1 MMKKTIR
8 MTLSL
13 VLVLVL
19 GATML
24 VACNKDKGEETPETH
39 TYSTTW
45 SHDASEHWHQC
56 TQEGHTD
63 VADKAAHT
71 YDNDADTTCNV
82 CGYVRAAHTH
92 AASAEWSKDATNH
105 WHECT
110 VSGCNEQLDKAAH
123 TWDEGTVTTKATFTS
138 DGEKTYTC
146 TVCEKTKTETV
157 TMEYIDV
164 NFVKSDAE
172 VQTKVRFTVAEAGT
186 YYFRY
191 EVQDCGFAN
200 GYYWINMNKVDGT
213 LQQTDTNHAQAKIYD
228 ANKQLVKEGLQTQ
241 AAGQFMA
248 VSDEDAQTR
257 KGLMDNGVKYLEM
270 PFVTPGEY
278 EMIVTHFAGN
288 NFTALDYSNG
298 TFSKTNVTWW
308 DNTYKYCSI
317 TLTDDILNG
326 DIDYGQ
332 DVQLNAS
339 PATGLTWQFVDA
351 DGNPVE
357 KKDGDTDTYYSTP
370 AAGTYYIV
378 IYSATKQTGVTVS
391 ASLC

>member
-1 MMKKTIR
+1 MKKSIR
-8 MTLSL
+8 AILS
-13 VLVLVL
+13 VVFVLVL

-56 TQEGHTD
+56 TLDGHTD

-92 AASAEWSKDATNH
+92 AASVEWSKDATNH

-278 EMIVTHFAGN
+278 EMIVTHFAEI
-288 NFTALDYSNG
+288 NFTALDYSDG
-298 TFSKTNVTWW
+298 TFSKTNVTLW
-308 DNTYKYCSI
+308 DNSYKYYSI
-317 TLTDDILNG
+317 TLTDDILHG

-332 DVQLNAS
+332 DLHLNAS
-339 PATGLTWQFVDA
+339 PATGLIWQLVDA

-357 KKDGDTDTYYSTP
+357 KKEGDTDTYYSTP

>member
-1 MMKKTIR
+1 MKKTIK
-8 MTLSL
+8 MILSL

-19 GATML
+19 GAALL
-24 VACNKDKGEETPETH
+24 VACNNKGGEETPETH

-45 SHDASEHWHQC
+45 SYDASEHWHQC
-56 TQEGHTD
+56 TQDGHTD

-82 CGYVRAAHTH
+82 CGYERPAHDH
-92 AASAEWSKDATNH
+92 AATAWSSDATYH
-105 WHECT
+105 WHDCT
-110 VSGCNEQLDKAAH
+110 VSGCGEQFDKAEH
-123 TWDEGTVTTKATFTS
+123 TWDEGTITTDATFTS

-146 TVCEKTKTETV
+146 TVCQKTRTETV
-157 TMEYIDV
+157 AMEYIDV

-172 VQTKVRFTVAEAGT
+172 DQTKVRFTVTEAGT

-191 EVQDCGFAN
+191 EVQECGFAN
-200 GYYWINMNKVDGT
+200 GYYWINMTKVGGG

-228 ANKQLVKEGLQTQ
+228 ANKQLVKEGLATQ
-241 AAGQFMA
+241 APGQFMA
-248 VSDEDAQTR
+248 VDDEDAQTR

-278 EMIVTHFAGN
+278 EMIVTHYAGN
-288 NFTALDYSNG
+288 CSTALDYNDGS
-298 TFSKTNVTWW
+298 FSKANVVLW
-308 DNTYKYCSI
+308 NGSYKYYSI
-317 TLTDDILNG
+317 TLTDEMLAG
-326 DIDYGQ
+326 GYYGT
-332 DVQLNAS
+332 DLQLYAT

-357 KKDGDTDTYYSTP
+357 KQDGDTDTYYSSLS
-370 AAGTYYIV
+370 AGTYYIV
-378 IYSATKQTGVTVS
+378 IYSETKQTGVTVG

>member
-1 MMKKTIR
+1 MKKTIR
-8 MTLSL
+8 MILSL

-19 GATML
+19 GAALL
-24 VACNKDKGEETPETH
+24 VACNNKGGEEPETH

-45 SHDASEHWHQC
+45 SHDASEHWRQC
-56 TQEGHTD
+56 TQDGHTD

-82 CGYVRAAHTH
+82 CGYARAAHVH
-92 AASAEWSKDATNH
+92 AAATAWSKDATNH
-105 WHECT
+105 WHVCT
-110 VSGCNEQLDKAAH
+110 ASGCEEKLDTAAH
-123 TWDEGTVTTKATFTS
+123 TWNAGEITTPATFTS
-138 DGEKTYTC
+138 DGVKTYTC
-146 TVCEKTKTETV
+146 TVCQKTKTETV

-241 AAGQFMA
+241 ASGQFMA

-278 EMIVTHFAGN
+278 EMIVTHFAEID
-288 NFTALDYSNG
+288 FTALDYSDG
-298 TFSKTNVTWW
+298 SFSKTNVTLW
-308 DNTYKYCSI
+308 DNSYKYYSI
-317 TLTDDILNG
+317 TLTDDILHG
-326 DIDYGQ
+326 DINYGQ
-332 DVQLNAS
+332 DLQLNAS
-339 PATGLTWQFVDA
+339 PATGLIWQFVDA

-357 KKDGDTDTYYSTP
+357 KKEGDTDTYYSTP

>member
-1 MMKKTIR
+1 MMKKRLLTII
-8 MTLSL
+8 LSL
-13 VLVLVL
+13 VAVLCL
-19 GATML
+19 TFALSACGKKKTECEKNGHSFSTEWLNDAT
-24 VACNKDKGEETPETH
+24 D
-39 TYSTTW
+39 
-45 SHDASEHWHQC
+45 HWHKC
-56 TQEGHTD
+56 ANCNE
-63 VADKAAHT
+63 VSDKAAHV
-71 YDNDADTTCNV
+71 YDNDVDATCNT
-82 CGYVRAAHTH
+82 CGYERAAHTAH
-92 AASAEWSKDATNH
+92 TAGTVWENDETNH
-105 WHECT
+105 WHVCT
-110 VSGCNEQLDKAAH
+110 ASGCEEKLDTAAH
-123 TWDEGTVTTKATFTS
+123 TWNAGEITTPATFTS

-241 AAGQFMA
+241 ASGQFMA

-298 TFSKTNVTWW
+298 TFSKTNVTLW
-308 DNTYKYCSI
+308 DNTYKYYSI

-326 DIDYGQ
+326 DRNYGQ
-332 DVQLNAS
+332 DLQLNAS

>member
-1 MMKKTIR
+1 
-8 MTLSL
+8 
-13 VLVLVL
+13 
-19 GATML
+19 
-24 VACNKDKGEETPETH
+24 
-39 TYSTTW
+39 
-45 SHDASEHWHQC
+45 
-56 TQEGHTD
+56 
-63 VADKAAHT
+63 
-71 YDNDADTTCNV
+71 
-82 CGYVRAAHTH
+82 
-92 AASAEWSKDATNH
+92 
-105 WHECT
+105 
-110 VSGCNEQLDKAAH
+110 
-123 TWDEGTVTTKATFTS
+123 
-138 DGEKTYTC
+138 
-146 TVCEKTKTETV
+146 
-157 TMEYIDV
+157 MEYIDV

-298 TFSKTNVTWW
+298 TFSKTNVTLW
-308 DNTYKYCSI
+308 DNTYNI
-317 TLTDDILNG
+317 TRLR
-326 DIDYGQ
+326 
-332 DVQLNAS
+332 
-339 PATGLTWQFVDA
+339 
-351 DGNPVE
+351 
-357 KKDGDTDTYYSTP
+357 
-370 AAGTYYIV
+370 
-378 IYSATKQTGVTVS
+378 
-391 ASLC
+391 

>member
-1 MMKKTIR
+1 MKKRLLTIL
-8 MTLSL
+8 LSL
-13 VLVLVL
+13 VA
-19 GATML
+19 ATCL
-24 VACNKDKGEETPETH
+24 TFALTACGGNKTECEKNGHSFATEWTSD
-39 TYSTTW
+39 TT
-45 SHDASEHWHQC
+45 DHWHKC
-56 TQEGHTD
+56 ANCNE
-63 VADKAAHT
+63 VSDKAAHV
-71 YDNDADTTCNV
+71 YDNDVDATCNT
-82 CGYVRAAHTH
+82 CGYERAAHTAH
-92 AASAEWSKDATNH
+92 TAGTVWENDETNH
-105 WHECT
+105 WHVCT
-110 VSGCNEQLDKAAH
+110 ASGCEEKLDTAAH
-123 TWDEGTVTTKATFTS
+123 TWNAGEITTPATFTS
-138 DGEKTYTC
+138 DGVKTYTC
-146 TVCEKTKTETV
+146 NVCEKTTTETV

-248 VSDEDAQTR
+248 VSNEDAQTR

-278 EMIVTHFAGN
+278 EMIVTHFAEID
-288 NFTALDYSNG
+288 FTALDYSDG
-298 TFSKTNVTWW
+298 SFSKTNVTLW
-308 DNTYKYCSI
+308 DNTYKYYSI

-326 DIDYGQ
+326 DINYGQ
-332 DVQLNAS
+332 DLQLNAS
-339 PATGLTWQFVDA
+339 PATGLTWQFVAA

>member
-1 MMKKTIR
+1 MKKRLLTIL
-8 MTLSL
+8 LSL
-13 VLVLVL
+13 VA
-19 GATML
+19 ATCL
-24 VACNKDKGEETPETH
+24 TFALTACGGNKTECEKNGH
-39 TYSTTW
+39 SFSTEW
-45 SHDASEHWHQC
+45 LNDATDHWHKC
-56 TQEGHTD
+56 ANCNE
-63 VADKAAHT
+63 VSDKAAHV
-71 YDNDADTTCNV
+71 YDNDVDATCNT
-82 CGYVRAAHTH
+82 CGYERAAHTAH
-92 AASAEWSKDATNH
+92 TAGTVWENDETNH
-105 WHECT
+105 WHVCT
-110 VSGCNEQLDKAAH
+110 ASGCEEKLDTAAH
-123 TWDEGTVTTKATFTS
+123 TWNAGEITTPATFTS
-138 DGEKTYTC
+138 DGVKTYTC
-146 TVCEKTKTETV
+146 NVCEKTKTETV

-248 VSDEDAQTR
+248 VSNEDAQTR

-278 EMIVTHFAGN
+278 EMIVTHFAEID
-288 NFTALDYSNG
+288 FTALDYSDG
-298 TFSKTNVTWW
+298 SFSKTNVTLW
-308 DNTYKYCSI
+308 DNTYKYYSI

-326 DIDYGQ
+326 DINYGQ
-332 DVQLNAS
+332 DLLLNAS
-339 PATGLTWQFVDA
+339 TATGLTWQFVDA

>member
-1 MMKKTIR
+1 MKKRLLTIL
-8 MTLSL
+8 LSL
-13 VLVLVL
+13 VA
-19 GATML
+19 ATCL
-24 VACNKDKGEETPETH
+24 TFALTACGGNKTECEKNGH
-39 TYSTTW
+39 SVSTEW
-45 SHDASEHWHQC
+45 LNDATDHWHKC
-56 TQEGHTD
+56 ANCNE
-63 VADKAAHT
+63 VSDKAAHV
-71 YDNDADTTCNV
+71 YDNDVDATCNT
-82 CGYVRAAHTH
+82 CGYERAAHTAH
-92 AASAEWSKDATNH
+92 TAGTVWENDETNH
-105 WHECT
+105 WHVCT
-110 VSGCNEQLDKAAH
+110 ASGCEEKLDTAAH
-123 TWDEGTVTTKATFTS
+123 TWNAGEITTPATFTS
-138 DGEKTYTC
+138 DGVKTYTC
-146 TVCEKTKTETV
+146 NVCEKTKTETV

-248 VSDEDAQTR
+248 VSNEDAQTR

-278 EMIVTHFAGN
+278 EMIVTHFAEID
-288 NFTALDYSNG
+288 FTALDYSDG
-298 TFSKTNVTWW
+298 SFSKTNVTLW
-308 DNTYKYCSI
+308 DNTYKYYSI
-317 TLTDDILNG
+317 TLTDDILHG
-326 DIDYGQ
+326 DINYGQ
-332 DVQLNAS
+332 DLQLNAS

>member
-1 MMKKTIR
+1 MKKRLLTIL
-8 MTLSL
+8 LSL
-13 VLVLVL
+13 VA
-19 GATML
+19 ATCL
-24 VACNKDKGEETPETH
+24 TFALTACGGNKTECEKNGHSFATEWTSD
-39 TYSTTW
+39 TT
-45 SHDASEHWHQC
+45 DHWHKC
-56 TQEGHTD
+56 ANCNE
-63 VADKAAHT
+63 VSDKAAHV
-71 YDNDADTTCNV
+71 YDNDVDATCNT
-82 CGYVRAAHTH
+82 CGYERAAHTAH
-92 AASAEWSKDATNH
+92 TAGTVWENDETNH
-105 WHECT
+105 WHVCT
-110 VSGCNEQLDKAAH
+110 ASGCEEKLDTAAH
-123 TWDEGTVTTKATFTS
+123 TWNAGEITTPATFTS
-138 DGEKTYTC
+138 DGVKTYTC
-146 TVCEKTKTETV
+146 NVCEKTKTETV

-248 VSDEDAQTR
+248 VSNEDAQTR

-278 EMIVTHFAGN
+278 EMIVTHFAEID
-288 NFTALDYSNG
+288 FTALDYSDG
-298 TFSKTNVTWW
+298 SFSKTNVTLW
-308 DNTYKYCSI
+308 DNTYKYYSI

-326 DIDYGQ
+326 DINYGQ
-332 DVQLNAS
+332 DLQLNAS

>member
-1 MMKKTIR
+1 MKKRLLTIL
-8 MTLSL
+8 LSL
-13 VLVLVL
+13 VA
-19 GATML
+19 ATCL
-24 VACNKDKGEETPETH
+24 TFALTACGGNKTECEKNGH
-39 TYSTTW
+39 SFSTEW
-45 SHDASEHWHQC
+45 LNDATDHWHKC
-56 TQEGHTD
+56 ANCNE
-63 VADKAAHT
+63 VSDKAAHV
-71 YDNDADTTCNV
+71 YDNDVDATCNT
-82 CGYVRAAHTH
+82 CGYERAAHTAH
-92 AASAEWSKDATNH
+92 TAGTVWENDETNH
-105 WHECT
+105 WHVCT
-110 VSGCNEQLDKAAH
+110 ASGCEEKLDTAAH
-123 TWDEGTVTTKATFTS
+123 TWNAGEITTPATFTS
-138 DGEKTYTC
+138 DGVKTYTC
-146 TVCEKTKTETV
+146 NVCEKTKTETV

-248 VSDEDAQTR
+248 VSNEDAQTR

-278 EMIVTHFAGN
+278 EMIVTHFAEID
-288 NFTALDYSNG
+288 FTALDYSDG
-298 TFSKTNVTWW
+298 SFSKTNVTLWE
-308 DNTYKYCSI
+308 NTYKYYSI

-326 DIDYGQ
+326 DINHGQ
-332 DVQLNAS
+332 DLQLNAS

>member
-1 MMKKTIR
+1 MKKTIR
-8 MTLSL
+8 MILSL

-19 GATML
+19 GAALL
-24 VACNKDKGEETPETH
+24 VACNNKGGEEPETH

-56 TQEGHTD
+56 TQDGHTD

-82 CGYVRAAHTH
+82 CGYERPAHDH
-92 AASAEWSKDATNH
+92 AATAWSSDATYH
-105 WHECT
+105 WHDCT
-110 VSGCNEQLDKAAH
+110 VSGCGEQFDKAEH
-123 TWDEGTVTTKATFTS
+123 VWDEGTVTTKATFTS

-241 AAGQFMA
+241 APGQFMA

-288 NFTALDYSNG
+288 CSTALVYNAGS
-298 TFSKTNVTWW
+298 FSKANVVLW
-308 DNTYKYCSI
+308 NGSYKYYSI
-317 TLTDDILNG
+317 TLTDEMLHGTDN
-326 DIDYGQ
+326 YGQ
-332 DVQLNAS
+332 DLQLYAT

-351 DGNPVE
+351 NGNPVE
-357 KKDGDTDTYYSTP
+357 KQDGDTDTYYSSLS
-370 AAGTYYIV
+370 AGTYYIV
-378 IYSATKQTGVTVS
+378 IYSETKQTGVTVG

>member
-1 MMKKTIR
+1 MKKRLLTIL
-8 MTLSL
+8 LSL
-13 VLVLVL
+13 VA
-19 GATML
+19 ATCL
-24 VACNKDKGEETPETH
+24 TFALTACGGKKTECEKNGHSFATE
-39 TYSTTW
+39 W
-45 SHDASEHWHQC
+45 LNDATDHWHKC
-56 TQEGHTD
+56 ANCNE
-63 VADKAAHT
+63 VSDKAAHV
-71 YDNDADTTCNV
+71 YDNDVDATCNT
-82 CGYVRAAHTH
+82 CGYERAAHTAH
-92 AASAEWSKDATNH
+92 TAGTVWENDETNH
-105 WHECT
+105 WHVCT
-110 VSGCNEQLDKAAH
+110 ASGCEEKLDTAAH
-123 TWDEGTVTTKATFTS
+123 TWNAGEITTPVTFTS
-138 DGEKTYTC
+138 DGVKTYTC
-146 TVCEKTKTETV
+146 TVCEKAKTETV

-241 AAGQFMA
+241 AAGQFMV

-278 EMIVTHFAGN
+278 EMIVTHFAEID
-288 NFTALDYSNG
+288 FTALDYSDG
-298 TFSKTNVTWW
+298 SFSKTNVTLW
-308 DNTYKYCSI
+308 DNSYKYYSI
-317 TLTDDILNG
+317 TLTDDILHG
-326 DIDYGQ
+326 DINYGQ
-332 DVQLNAS
+332 DLQLNAS

-357 KKDGDTDTYYSTP
+357 KKEDDTDTYYSTP

>member
-1 MMKKTIR
+1 MKKRLLTIL
-8 MTLSL
+8 LSL
-13 VLVLVL
+13 VA
-19 GATML
+19 ATCL
-24 VACNKDKGEETPETH
+24 TFALTACGGKKTECEKNGHSFATE
-39 TYSTTW
+39 W
-45 SHDASEHWHQC
+45 LNDATDHWHKC
-56 TQEGHTD
+56 ANCNE
-63 VADKAAHT
+63 VSDKAAHV
-71 YDNDADTTCNV
+71 YDNDVDATCNT
-82 CGYVRAAHTH
+82 CGYERAAHTAH
-92 AASAEWSKDATNH
+92 TAGTVWENDETNH
-105 WHECT
+105 WHVCT
-110 VSGCNEQLDKAAH
+110 ASGCEEKLDTAAH
-123 TWDEGTVTTKATFTS
+123 TWNAGEITTPATFTS
-138 DGEKTYTC
+138 DGVKTYTC
-146 TVCEKTKTETV
+146 TVCEKAKTETV

-278 EMIVTHFAGN
+278 EMIVTHFAEI
-288 NFTALDYSNG
+288 NFTALVYSDG
-298 TFSKTNVTWW
+298 SFSKTNVTLW
-308 DNTYKYCSI
+308 DNSYKYYSI
-317 TLTDDILNG
+317 TLTDDILHG

-332 DVQLNAS
+332 DLQLNAS

-357 KKDGDTDTYYSTP
+357 KKEGDTNTYYSTP

>member
-1 MMKKTIR
+1 MKKRLLTIL
-8 MTLSL
+8 LSL
-13 VLVLVL
+13 VA
-19 GATML
+19 ATCL
-24 VACNKDKGEETPETH
+24 TFALTACGGNKTECEKNGHSFATEWTSD
-39 TYSTTW
+39 TT
-45 SHDASEHWHQC
+45 DHWHKC
-56 TQEGHTD
+56 ANCDEIS
-63 VADKAAHT
+63 DKAAHV
-71 YDNDADTTCNV
+71 YDNDVDATCNT
-82 CGYVRAAHTH
+82 CGYERAAHTAH
-92 AASAEWSKDATNH
+92 TAGTVWENDETNH
-105 WHECT
+105 WHVCT
-110 VSGCNEQLDKAAH
+110 ASGCEEKLDTAAH
-123 TWDEGTVTTKATFTS
+123 TWNAGEITTPATFTS

-146 TVCEKTKTETV
+146 TVCQKTKTETV

-200 GYYWINMNKVDGT
+200 GYYWINMKKVDGT

-241 AAGQFMA
+241 GAGQFMA
-248 VSDEDAQTR
+248 VSDEDDAQTR

-278 EMIVTHFAGN
+278 EMIVTHFAGID
-288 NFTALDYSNG
+288 FTALDYSDG
-298 TFSKTNVTWW
+298 RFSKTNVTLW
-308 DNTYKYCSI
+308 DNTYKYYSI
-317 TLTDDILNG
+317 TLTDEMLAG
-326 DIDYGQ
+326 GYYGT
-332 DVQLNAS
+332 DLQLNAS

-357 KKDGDTDTYYSTP
+357 KQEGDSDTYYSEP

>member
-1 MMKKTIR
+1 MKKTIR
-8 MTLSL
+8 MILSL

-19 GATML
+19 GAALL
-24 VACNKDKGEETPETH
+24 VACNNKGGEDPETH

-45 SHDASEHWHQC
+45 SHDASEHWRQC
-56 TQEGHTD
+56 TQDGHTD

-82 CGYVRAAHTH
+82 CGYERPAHVH
-92 AASAEWSKDATNH
+92 AAATAWSKDATNH
-105 WHECT
+105 WRECT

-123 TWDEGTVTTKATFTS
+123 TWDEGTVTTPATFTS
-138 DGEKTYTC
+138 DGVKTYTC

-200 GYYWINMNKVDGT
+200 GYYWINMTKVGGG

-228 ANKQLVKEGLQTQ
+228 ANKQLVKEGLATQ
-241 AAGQFMA
+241 APGQFMA
-248 VSDEDAQTR
+248 VDEDGAQTR

-278 EMIVTHFAGN
+278 EMIVTHYAGN
-288 NFTALDYSNG
+288 CSTALVYNAGS
-298 TFSKTNVTWW
+298 FSKANVVLW
-308 DNTYKYCSI
+308 NGSYKYYSI
-317 TLTDDILNG
+317 TLTDEMLHGTDN
-326 DIDYGQ
+326 YGQ
-332 DVQLNAS
+332 DLQLYAT

-351 DGNPVE
+351 NGNPVE
-357 KKDGDTDTYYSTP
+357 KQDGDSDTYYSSLS
-370 AAGTYYIV
+370 AGTYYIV
-378 IYSATKQTGVTVS
+378 IYSETKQTGVTVS

>member
-1 MMKKTIR
+1 MKKSIR
-8 MTLSL
+8 AILS
-13 VLVLVL
+13 VVFVLVL

-39 TYSTTW
+39 TYSQTW
-45 SHDASEHWHQC
+45 SYDSSEHWHQC
-56 TQEGHTD
+56 TLDGHTD

-82 CGYVRAAHTH
+82 CGYERPAHDH
-92 AASAEWSKDATNH
+92 AATAWSSDATYH
-105 WHECT
+105 WHDCT
-110 VSGCNEQLDKAAH
+110 VSGCGEQFDKAEH
-123 TWDEGTVTTKATFTS
+123 VWDEGTVTTPATFTS

-241 AAGQFMA
+241 APGQFMA
-248 VSDEDAQTR
+248 VRDEDAQTR

-288 NFTALDYSNG
+288 NFTALDYSDG
-298 TFSKTNVTWW
+298 SFSKTNVTLW
-308 DNTYKYCSI
+308 DNTYKYYSI
-317 TLTDDILNG
+317 TLTDDILHG
-326 DIDYGQ
+326 EIDYGQ
-332 DVQLNAS
+332 DLQLNAS

-357 KKDGDTDTYYSTP
+357 KKEGDTDTYYSTP

>member
-1 MMKKTIR
+1 MKKTIR
-8 MTLSL
+8 MILSL

-19 GATML
+19 GAALL
-24 VACNKDKGEETPETH
+24 VACNNKGGEEPETH

-56 TQEGHTD
+56 TQDGHTD

-71 YDNDADTTCNV
+71 YDNAADTTCNV
-82 CGYVRAAHTH
+82 CGYERPAHDH
-92 AASAEWSKDATNH
+92 AATAWSSDATYH
-105 WHECT
+105 WHDCT
-110 VSGCNEQLDKAAH
+110 VSGCGEQFDKAEH
-123 TWDEGTVTTKATFTS
+123 VWDEGTVTTKATFTS

-146 TVCEKTKTETV
+146 TVCQKTKKETV

-172 VQTKVRFTVAEAGT
+172 VQTKVRFTVAASGT

-241 AAGQFMA
+241 APGQFMA
-248 VSDEDAQTR
+248 VDDEDAQTR

-278 EMIVTHFAGN
+278 EMIVTHYAGN
-288 NFTALDYSNG
+288 CSTALVYNAGS
-298 TFSKTNVTWW
+298 FSKANVTLW
-308 DNTYKYCSI
+308 NGSYKYYSI
-317 TLTDDILNG
+317 TLTDEMLHGTVN
-326 DIDYGQ
+326 YGQ
-332 DVQLNAS
+332 DLQLNAS

-351 DGNPVE
+351 NGNPVE
-357 KKDGDTDTYYSTP
+357 KQDGDSDIYYSSLS
-370 AAGTYYIV
+370 AGTYYIV
-378 IYSATKQTGVTVS
+378 IYSETKQTGVTVS

>member
-1 MMKKTIR
+1 MKKRLLTIL
-8 MTLSL
+8 LSL
-13 VLVLVL
+13 VA
-19 GATML
+19 ATCL
-24 VACNKDKGEETPETH
+24 TFALSACGEKKTECEKNGHSFATEWT
-39 TYSTTW
+39 S
-45 SHDASEHWHQC
+45 DATDHWHKC
-56 TQEGHTD
+56 ANCNE
-63 VADKAAHT
+63 VSDKAAHV
-71 YDNDADTTCNV
+71 YDNDVDATCNT
-82 CGYVRAAHTH
+82 CGYERAAHTAH
-92 AASAEWSKDATNH
+92 TAGTVWENDETNH
-105 WHECT
+105 WHVCT
-110 VSGCNEQLDKAAH
+110 ASGCEEKLDTAAH
-123 TWDEGTVTTKATFTS
+123 TWNAGEITTPATFTS
-138 DGEKTYTC
+138 DGVKTYTC
-146 TVCEKTKTETV
+146 TVCEKAKTETV

-278 EMIVTHFAGN
+278 EMIVTHFAEID
-288 NFTALDYSNG
+288 FTALDYSDG
-298 TFSKTNVTWW
+298 TFSKTNVTLW
-308 DNTYKYCSI
+308 DNSYKYYSI
-317 TLTDDILNG
+317 TLTDDILHG
-326 DIDYGQ
+326 DYGH
-332 DVQLNAS
+332 DLQLDAS

-357 KKDGDTDTYYSTP
+357 KKEGDTDTYYSTP

>member
-1 MMKKTIR
+1 MKKRLLTIL
-8 MTLSL
+8 LSL
-13 VLVLVL
+13 VA
-19 GATML
+19 ATCL
-24 VACNKDKGEETPETH
+24 TFALSACGEKKTECEKNGHSFATEWT
-39 TYSTTW
+39 S
-45 SHDASEHWHQC
+45 DATDHWHKC
-56 TQEGHTD
+56 ANCNE
-63 VADKAAHT
+63 VSDKAAHV
-71 YDNDADTTCNV
+71 YDNDVDATCNT
-82 CGYVRAAHTH
+82 CGYERAAHTAH
-92 AASAEWSKDATNH
+92 TAGTVWENDETNH
-105 WHECT
+105 WHVCT
-110 VSGCNEQLDKAAH
+110 ASGCEEKLDTAAH
-123 TWDEGTVTTKATFTS
+123 TWNAGEITTPATFTS
-138 DGEKTYTC
+138 DGVKTYTC

-241 AAGQFMA
+241 GPGQFMA

-298 TFSKTNVTWW
+298 TFSKTNVTLW
-308 DNTYKYCSI
+308 DNTYKYYSI
-317 TLTDDILNG
+317 TLTDDILHG
-326 DIDYGQ
+326 DYGH
-332 DVQLNAS
+332 DLQLDAS

-357 KKDGDTDTYYSTP
+357 KKEDDTDTYYSTP

-391 ASLC
+391 ATLC

>member
-1 MMKKTIR
+1 MKKSIR
-8 MTLSL
+8 AILS
-13 VLVLVL
+13 VVFVLVL

-39 TYSTTW
+39 TYSQTW
-45 SHDASEHWHQC
+45 SYDSSEHWHQC
-56 TQEGHTD
+56 TLDGHTD
-63 VADKAAHT
+63 VADKAEHT

-82 CGYVRAAHTH
+82 CGYERPAHDH
-92 AASAEWSKDATNH
+92 AATDWSSDATYH
-105 WHECT
+105 WHDCT
-110 VSGCNEQLDKAAH
+110 VSGCGEQFDKAEH
-123 TWDEGTVTTKATFTS
+123 VWDEGTVTTPATFTS

-228 ANKQLVKEGLQTQ
+228 ANKQLVKEDLQTQ
-241 AAGQFMA
+241 APGQFMA
-248 VSDEDAQTR
+248 VRDEDAQTR

-288 NFTALDYSNG
+288 NFTALDYSG
-298 TFSKTNVTWW
+298 GSFSKTNVTLW
-308 DNTYKYCSI
+308 DNTYKYYSI
-317 TLTDDILNG
+317 TLTDDILHG

-332 DVQLNAS
+332 DLQLNAS

-357 KKDGDTDTYYSTP
+357 KKEGDTDTYYSTP

>member
-1 MMKKTIR
+1 MKKRLLTIL
-8 MTLSL
+8 LSL
-13 VLVLVL
+13 VA
-19 GATML
+19 ATCL
-24 VACNKDKGEETPETH
+24 TFALSACGEKKTECEKNGHSFATEWT
-39 TYSTTW
+39 S
-45 SHDASEHWHQC
+45 DATDHWHKC
-56 TQEGHTD
+56 ANCNE
-63 VADKAAHT
+63 VSDKAAHV
-71 YDNDADTTCNV
+71 YDNDVDATCNT
-82 CGYVRAAHTH
+82 CGYERAAHTAH
-92 AASAEWSKDATNH
+92 TAGTVWENDETNH
-105 WHECT
+105 WHVCT
-110 VSGCNEQLDKAAH
+110 ASGCEEKLDTAAH
-123 TWDEGTVTTKATFTS
+123 TWNAGEITTPATFTS
-138 DGEKTYTC
+138 DGVKTYTC
-146 TVCEKTKTETV
+146 TVCEQTKTETV

-278 EMIVTHFAGN
+278 EMIVTHFAEID
-288 NFTALDYSNG
+288 FTALDYSDG
-298 TFSKTNVTWW
+298 SFSKTNVTLW
-308 DNTYKYCSI
+308 DNTYKYYSI
-317 TLTDDILNG
+317 TLTDDILHG
-326 DIDYGQ
+326 DINYGQ
-332 DVQLNAS
+332 DLQLNAS

-357 KKDGDTDTYYSTP
+357 KKEGDTDTYYSTP

>member
-1 MMKKTIR
+1 MMKKRLLTII
-8 MTLSL
+8 LSL
-13 VLVLVL
+13 VS
-19 GATML
+19 ATCL
-24 VACNKDKGEETPETH
+24 TFALSACGEKKTECEKNGHSFSTEWLKDAT
-39 TYSTTW
+39 
-45 SHDASEHWHQC
+45 DHWHKC
-56 TQEGHTD
+56 ANCNE
-63 VADKAAHT
+63 VSDKAAHV
-71 YDNDADTTCNV
+71 YDNDVDATCNT
-82 CGYVRAAHTH
+82 CGYERAAHTAH
-92 AASAEWSKDATNH
+92 TAGTVWENDETNH
-105 WHECT
+105 WRECT
-110 VSGCNEQLDKAAH
+110 ASGCEEKLDTAAH
-123 TWDEGTVTTKATFTS
+123 TWNAGEITTPATFTS
-138 DGEKTYTC
+138 DGVKKYTC
-146 TVCEKTKTETV
+146 TVCQKTKTETV
-157 TMEYIDV
+157 TMEYINV

-200 GYYWINMNKVDGT
+200 GLYWINMKKVGGT

-278 EMIVTHFAGN
+278 EMIVTHYAANG
-288 NFTALDYSNG
+288 FTALDYSDG
-298 TFSKTNVTWW
+298 SFSKTNVTLW

-326 DIDYGQ
+326 DYGL
-332 DVQLNAS
+332 DLQLNAS
-339 PATGLTWQFVDA
+339 PATGLIWQFVDA

-357 KKDGDTDTYYSTP
+357 KKEGDTDTYYSTP

>member
-1 MMKKTIR
+1 MKKSIR
-8 MTLSL
+8 AILS
-13 VLVLVL
+13 VVFVLVL

-39 TYSTTW
+39 TYSQTW
-45 SHDASEHWHQC
+45 SYDSSEHWHQC
-56 TQEGHTD
+56 TLDGHTD

-82 CGYVRAAHTH
+82 CGYERPAHDH
-92 AASAEWSKDATNH
+92 AAIAWSSDATYH
-105 WHECT
+105 WHDCT
-110 VSGCNEQLDKAAH
+110 VSGCGEQFDKAEH
-123 TWDEGTVTTKATFTS
+123 VWDEGTVTTPATFKS

-241 AAGQFMA
+241 APGQFMA
-248 VSDEDAQTR
+248 VRDEDAQTR

-288 NFTALDYSNG
+288 NFTALDYSDG
-298 TFSKTNVTWW
+298 SFSKTNVTLW
-308 DNTYKYCSI
+308 DNTYKYYSI
-317 TLTDDILNG
+317 TLTDDILHG

-332 DVQLNAS
+332 DLQLNAS

-357 KKDGDTDTYYSTP
+357 KKEGDTDTYYSTP

-378 IYSATKQTGVTVS
+378 IYSATKQTGVTIS

>member
-1 MMKKTIR
+1 MKKRLLTIL
-8 MTLSL
+8 LSL
-13 VLVLVL
+13 VA
-19 GATML
+19 ATCL
-24 VACNKDKGEETPETH
+24 TFALSACGEKKTECEKNGHSFATEWT
-39 TYSTTW
+39 SDTT
-45 SHDASEHWHQC
+45 DHWHKC
-56 TQEGHTD
+56 ANCNE
-63 VADKAAHT
+63 VSDKAAHV
-71 YDNDADTTCNV
+71 YDNDVDATCNT
-82 CGYVRAAHTH
+82 CGYERAAHTAH
-92 AASAEWSKDATNH
+92 TAGTVWENDETNH
-105 WHECT
+105 WHVCT
-110 VSGCNEQLDKAAH
+110 ASGCEEKLDTAAH
-123 TWDEGTVTTKATFTS
+123 TWNAGEITTPATFTS
-138 DGEKTYTC
+138 DGVKTYTC
-146 TVCEKTKTETV
+146 TVCEKAKTETV

-278 EMIVTHFAGN
+278 EMIVTHFAEI
-288 NFTALDYSNG
+288 NFTALDYSDG
-298 TFSKTNVTWW
+298 SFSKTNVTLW
-308 DNTYKYCSI
+308 DNSYKYYSI
-317 TLTDDILNG
+317 TLTDDILHG
-326 DIDYGQ
+326 DINYGQ
-332 DVQLNAS
+332 NLQLDAS

-357 KKDGDTDTYYSTP
+357 KKEGDTDTYYSTP

>member
-8 MTLSL
+8 MILSL

-19 GATML
+19 GAALL
-24 VACNKDKGEETPETH
+24 VACNNKGGEEPETH

-56 TQEGHTD
+56 TQDGHTD

-82 CGYVRAAHTH
+82 CGYERPAHDH
-92 AASAEWSKDATNH
+92 AATAWSSDATYH
-105 WHECT
+105 WHDCT
-110 VSGCNEQLDKAAH
+110 VSGRGEQFDKAEH
-123 TWDEGTVTTKATFTS
+123 TWNEGTITTDATFTR

-146 TVCEKTKTETV
+146 TVCQKTKTETV

-164 NFVKSDAE
+164 NFAKSDAE
-172 VQTKVRFTVAEAGT
+172 AQTKVRFTVTEAGT

-191 EVQDCGFAN
+191 QVQNCGFAN
-200 GYYWINMNKVDGT
+200 GYYWINMTKVGGG

-228 ANKQLVKEGLQTQ
+228 ANKQLVKEGLATQ
-241 AAGQFMA
+241 APGQFMA
-248 VSDEDAQTR
+248 VDDEDAQTR

-278 EMIVTHFAGN
+278 EMIVTHYAGN
-288 NFTALDYSNG
+288 CSTALVYNAGS
-298 TFSKTNVTWW
+298 FSKANVTLW
-308 DNTYKYCSI
+308 NGSYKYYSI
-317 TLTDDILNG
+317 TLTDEMLAG
-326 DIDYGQ
+326 GYYGT
-332 DVQLNAS
+332 DLQLYAT

-351 DGNPVE
+351 NGNPVE
-357 KKDGDTDTYYSTP
+357 KQDGDSDIYYSSLS
-370 AAGTYYIV
+370 AGTYYIV
-378 IYSATKQTGVTVS
+378 IYSETKQTGVTVG

>member
-1 MMKKTIR
+1 MKKTIR
-8 MTLSL
+8 MILSV

-19 GATML
+19 GAALL
-24 VACNKDKGEETPETH
+24 VACNNKGGEEPETH

-56 TQEGHTD
+56 TQDGHTD

-82 CGYVRAAHTH
+82 CGYERPAHDH
-92 AASAEWSKDATNH
+92 AATAWSSDATYH
-105 WHECT
+105 WHDYT
-110 VSGCNEQLDKAAH
+110 VSGCGEQFDKAAH
-123 TWDEGTVTTKATFTS
+123 IWDEGTITTEATFTS

-146 TVCEKTKTETV
+146 TVCQKTKTETV

-241 AAGQFMA
+241 ASGQFMA

-278 EMIVTHFAGN
+278 EMIVTHFAEID
-288 NFTALDYSNG
+288 FTALDYSDG
-298 TFSKTNVTWW
+298 SFSKTNVTLW
-308 DNTYKYCSI
+308 DNSYKYYSI
-317 TLTDDILNG
+317 TLTDDILHG

-332 DVQLNAS
+332 DLQLNAS
-339 PATGLTWQFVDA
+339 PATGLIWQFVDA

-357 KKDGDTDTYYSTP
+357 KKEGDTDTYYSTP

>member
-1 MMKKTIR
+1 MKKTIR
-8 MTLSL
+8 MILSL

-19 GATML
+19 GAALL
-24 VACNKDKGEETPETH
+24 VACNNKGGEEPETH

-56 TQEGHTD
+56 TQDGHTD

-82 CGYVRAAHTH
+82 CGYERPAHDH
-92 AASAEWSKDATNH
+92 AATAWSSDATYH
-105 WHECT
+105 WHDCT
-110 VSGCNEQLDKAAH
+110 VSGCGEQFDKAEH
-123 TWDEGTVTTKATFTS
+123 VWDEGTVTTKATFTS

-146 TVCEKTKTETV
+146 TVCQKTKKETV

-172 VQTKVRFTVAEAGT
+172 VQTKVRFTVAASGT

-241 AAGQFMA
+241 APGQFMA
-248 VSDEDAQTR
+248 VDDEDAQTR

-278 EMIVTHFAGN
+278 EMIVTHYAGN
-288 NFTALDYSNG
+288 CSTALVYNAGS
-298 TFSKTNVTWW
+298 FSKANVTLW
-308 DNTYKYCSI
+308 NGSYKYYSI
-317 TLTDDILNG
+317 TLTDEMLHGTVN
-326 DIDYGQ
+326 YGQ
-332 DVQLNAS
+332 DLQLNAS

-351 DGNPVE
+351 NGNPVE
-357 KKDGDTDTYYSTP
+357 KQDGDSDIYYSSLS
-370 AAGTYYIV
+370 AGTYYIV
-378 IYSATKQTGVTVS
+378 IYSETKQTGVTVS

>member
-1 MMKKTIR
+1 MKKRLLTIL
-8 MTLSL
+8 LSL
-13 VLVLVL
+13 VA
-19 GATML
+19 ATCL
-24 VACNKDKGEETPETH
+24 TFALTACGGNKTECEKNGH
-39 TYSTTW
+39 SFSTEW
-45 SHDASEHWHQC
+45 LNDATDHWHKC
-56 TQEGHTD
+56 ANCNE
-63 VADKAAHT
+63 VSDKAAHV
-71 YDNDADTTCNV
+71 YDNDVDATCNT
-82 CGYVRAAHTH
+82 CGYERAAHTAH
-92 AASAEWSKDATNH
+92 TAGTVWENDENNH
-105 WHECT
+105 WHVCT
-110 VSGCNEQLDKAAH
+110 ASGCEEKLDTAAH
-123 TWDEGTVTTKATFTS
+123 TWNAGEITTPATFTS
-138 DGEKTYTC
+138 DGVKTYTC
-146 TVCEKTKTETV
+146 NVCEKTKTETV

-248 VSDEDAQTR
+248 VSNEDAQTR

-278 EMIVTHFAGN
+278 EMIVTHFAEID
-288 NFTALDYSNG
+288 FTALDYSDG
-298 TFSKTNVTWW
+298 SFSKTNVTLW
-308 DNTYKYCSI
+308 DNTYKYYSI

-326 DIDYGQ
+326 DINYGQ
-332 DVQLNAS
+332 DLLLNAS

>member
-1 MMKKTIR
+1 MKKRLLTIL
-8 MTLSL
+8 LSL
-13 VLVLVL
+13 VA
-19 GATML
+19 ATCL
-24 VACNKDKGEETPETH
+24 TFALSACGEKKTECEKNGHSFATEWT
-39 TYSTTW
+39 S
-45 SHDASEHWHQC
+45 DATDHWHKC
-56 TQEGHTD
+56 ANCNE
-63 VADKAAHT
+63 VSDKAAHV
-71 YDNDADTTCNV
+71 YDNDVDATCNT
-82 CGYVRAAHTH
+82 CGYERAAHTAH
-92 AASAEWSKDATNH
+92 TAGTVWENDETNH
-105 WHECT
+105 WHVCT
-110 VSGCNEQLDKAAH
+110 ASGCEEKLDTAAH
-123 TWDEGTVTTKATFTS
+123 TWNAGEITTPATFTS
-138 DGEKTYTC
+138 DGVKTYTC
-146 TVCEKTKTETV
+146 TVCEKAKTETV

-213 LQQTDTNHAQAKIYD
+213 LLQTDTNHAQAKIYD

-278 EMIVTHFAGN
+278 EMIVTHFAEI
-288 NFTALDYSNG
+288 NFTALDYSDG
-298 TFSKTNVTWW
+298 SFSKTNVTLW
-308 DNTYKYCSI
+308 DNSYKYYSI
-317 TLTDDILNG
+317 TLTDDILHG
-326 DIDYGQ
+326 DINYGQ
-332 DVQLNAS
+332 DLQLTAS
-339 PATGLTWQFVDA
+339 PATGLIWQFVDA

-357 KKDGDTDTYYSTP
+357 KKEGDTDTYYSTL

>member
-1 MMKKTIR
+1 MKKSIR
-8 MTLSL
+8 MILSL

-19 GATML
+19 GAALL
-24 VACNKDKGEETPETH
+24 VACNNKGGEEPETH
-39 TYSTTW
+39 TYSATW
-45 SHDASEHWHQC
+45 SNDASEHWHQC
-56 TQEGHTD
+56 TQDGHTD

-82 CGYVRAAHTH
+82 CGYERPAHDH
-92 AASAEWSKDATNH
+92 AATAWSSDATYH
-105 WHECT
+105 WHDCT
-110 VSGCNEQLDKAAH
+110 VSGCGEQFDKAEH
-123 TWDEGTVTTKATFTS
+123 TWNEGTITTDATFTR

-146 TVCEKTKTETV
+146 TVCQKTKTETV

-164 NFVKSDAE
+164 NFAKSDAE
-172 VQTKVRFTVAEAGT
+172 VQTKVRFTVTEAGT

-191 EVQDCGFAN
+191 QVQDCGFAN
-200 GYYWINMNKVDGT
+200 GYYWINMTKVGGG

-228 ANKQLVKEGLQTQ
+228 ANKQLVKEGLATQ
-241 AAGQFMA
+241 APGQFMA
-248 VSDEDAQTR
+248 VDDEDAQTR

-278 EMIVTHFAGN
+278 EMIVTHYAGN
-288 NFTALDYSNG
+288 CSTALVYNAGS
-298 TFSKTNVTWW
+298 FSKANVTLW
-308 DNTYKYCSI
+308 NGSYKYYSI
-317 TLTDDILNG
+317 TLTDEMLHGTVN
-326 DIDYGQ
+326 YGQ
-332 DVQLNAS
+332 DLQLNAS

-357 KKDGDTDTYYSTP
+357 KKEDDTDTYYSTP

>member
-1 MMKKTIR
+1 MKKTIR
-8 MTLSL
+8 MILSL

-19 GATML
+19 GAALL
-24 VACNKDKGEETPETH
+24 VACNNKGGEETPETH
-39 TYSTTW
+39 TYSATW
-45 SHDASEHWHQC
+45 SNDASEHWHQC
-56 TQEGHTD
+56 TQDGHTD

-82 CGYVRAAHTH
+82 CGYERPAHDH
-92 AASAEWSKDATNH
+92 AATAWSSDATYH
-105 WHECT
+105 WHDCT
-110 VSGCNEQLDKAAH
+110 VSGCGKQFDKAEH
-123 TWDEGTVTTKATFTS
+123 TWNEGTITTEATFTS

-146 TVCEKTKTETV
+146 TVCQKTKTETV
-157 TMEYIDV
+157 IMEYIDV
-164 NFVKSDAE
+164 NFAKSDAE
-172 VQTKVRFTVAEAGT
+172 VQTKVRFTVTEAGT

-200 GYYWINMNKVDGT
+200 GYYWINMKKVDGT

-228 ANKQLVKEGLQTQ
+228 ANKQLVKEGLATQ

-257 KGLMDNGVKYLEM
+257 KGLMNNGVKYLEM

-288 NFTALDYSNG
+288 CSTALDYNDGS
-298 TFSKTNVTWW
+298 FSKTNVTLW
-308 DNTYKYCSI
+308 DGSYKYYSI
-317 TLTDDILNG
+317 TLTDDILHGTIN
-326 DIDYGQ
+326 YGQ
-332 DVQLNAS
+332 DLQLNAS

-357 KKDGDTDTYYSTP
+357 KHDGDSDIYYS
-370 AAGTYYIV
+370 ALSAGTYYII
-378 IYSATKQTGVTVS
+378 IYSETKQTGVTVS

>member
-1 MMKKTIR
+1 MKKSIR
-8 MTLSL
+8 AILS
-13 VLVLVL
+13 VVFVLVL

-39 TYSTTW
+39 TYSQTW
-45 SHDASEHWHQC
+45 SYDSSEHWHQC
-56 TQEGHTD
+56 TLDGHTD
-63 VADKAAHT
+63 VA
-71 YDNDADTTCNV
+71 
-82 CGYVRAAHTH
+82 
-92 AASAEWSKDATNH
+92 
-105 WHECT
+105 
-110 VSGCNEQLDKAAH
+110 DKAAH

-278 EMIVTHFAGN
+278 EMIVTHFAEI

-298 TFSKTNVTWW
+298 TFSKTNVTLW
-308 DNTYKYCSI
+308 DNSYKYYSI
-317 TLTDDILNG
+317 TLTDDILHG
-326 DIDYGQ
+326 DYGH
-332 DVQLNAS
+332 DLQLDAS

-357 KKDGDTDTYYSTP
+357 KKEGDTDTYYSKP
-370 AAGTYYIV
+370 AAGMYYIV

>member
-1 MMKKTIR
+1 MKKTIR
-8 MTLSL
+8 MILSV

-19 GATML
+19 GAALL
-24 VACNKDKGEETPETH
+24 VACNNKGGEEPETH

-56 TQEGHTD
+56 TQDGHTD

-82 CGYVRAAHTH
+82 CGYERPAHDH
-92 AASAEWSKDATNH
+92 AATAWSSDATYH
-105 WHECT
+105 WHDCT
-110 VSGCNEQLDKAAH
+110 VSGCGEQFDKAAH
-123 TWDEGTVTTKATFTS
+123 IWDEGTITTEATFTS
-138 DGEKTYTC
+138 DVEKTYTC
-146 TVCEKTKTETV
+146 TVCQKTKTETV

-278 EMIVTHFAGN
+278 EMIVTHFAEID
-288 NFTALDYSNG
+288 FTALDYSDG
-298 TFSKTNVTWW
+298 SFSKTNVTLW
-308 DNTYKYCSI
+308 DNSYKYYSI
-317 TLTDDILNG
+317 TLTDDILHG

-332 DVQLNAS
+332 DLQLNAS
-339 PATGLTWQFVDA
+339 PATGLIWQFVDA

-357 KKDGDTDTYYSTP
+357 KKEGDTDTYYSTP

>member
-1 MMKKTIR
+1 MKKRLLTIL
-8 MTLSL
+8 LSL
-13 VLVLVL
+13 VA
-19 GATML
+19 ATCL
-24 VACNKDKGEETPETH
+24 TFALTACGGNKTECEKNGH
-39 TYSTTW
+39 SFSTEW
-45 SHDASEHWHQC
+45 LNDATDHWHKC
-56 TQEGHTD
+56 ANCNE
-63 VADKAAHT
+63 VSDKAAHV
-71 YDNDADTTCNV
+71 YDNDVDATCNT
-82 CGYVRAAHTH
+82 CGYERAAHTAH
-92 AASAEWSKDATNH
+92 TAGTVWENDETNH
-105 WHECT
+105 WHVCT
-110 VSGCNEQLDKAAH
+110 ASGCEEKLDTAAH
-123 TWDEGTVTTKATFTS
+123 TWNAGEITTPATFTS
-138 DGEKTYTC
+138 DGVKTYTC
-146 TVCEKTKTETV
+146 NVCEKTKTETV

-248 VSDEDAQTR
+248 VSNEDAQTR

-278 EMIVTHFAGN
+278 EMIVTHFAEID
-288 NFTALDYSNG
+288 FTALDYSDG
-298 TFSKTNVTWW
+298 SFSKTNVTLW
-308 DNTYKYCSI
+308 DNTYKYYSI

-326 DIDYGQ
+326 DRNYGQ
-332 DVQLNAS
+332 DLQLNAS

>member
-1 MMKKTIR
+1 MKKRLLTIL
-8 MTLSL
+8 LSL
-13 VLVLVL
+13 VA
-19 GATML
+19 ATCL
-24 VACNKDKGEETPETH
+24 TFALTACGGNKTECEKNGHSFATEWTSD
-39 TYSTTW
+39 TT
-45 SHDASEHWHQC
+45 DHWHKC
-56 TQEGHTD
+56 ANCDEIS
-63 VADKAAHT
+63 DKAAHV
-71 YDNDADTTCNV
+71 YDNDVDATCNT
-82 CGYVRAAHTH
+82 CGYERAAHTAH
-92 AASAEWSKDATNH
+92 TAGTVWENDETNH
-105 WHECT
+105 WHVCT
-110 VSGCNEQLDKAAH
+110 ASGCEEKLDTAAH
-123 TWDEGTVTTKATFTS
+123 TWNAGEITTPATFTS
-138 DGEKTYTC
+138 DGVKTYTC
-146 TVCEKTKTETV
+146 NVCEKTKTETV

-248 VSDEDAQTR
+248 VSNEDAQTR

-278 EMIVTHFAGN
+278 EMIVTHFAEID
-288 NFTALDYSNG
+288 FTALDYSDG
-298 TFSKTNVTWW
+298 SFSKTNVTLW
-308 DNTYKYCSI
+308 DNTYKYYSI

-326 DIDYGQ
+326 DINYGQ
-332 DVQLNAS
+332 DLQLNAS